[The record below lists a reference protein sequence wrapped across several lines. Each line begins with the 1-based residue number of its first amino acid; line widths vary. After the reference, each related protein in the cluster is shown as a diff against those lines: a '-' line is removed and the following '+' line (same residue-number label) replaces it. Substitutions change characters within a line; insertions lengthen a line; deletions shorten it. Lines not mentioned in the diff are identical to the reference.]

1 MALVSTNPSHLPYNT
16 LETEDGN
23 KGQPV
28 AMKMQMTGQMRMEQ
42 RMKLAPRMIQSMEVL
57 QLPLLALQEKI
68 EAELNSNPVLEL
80 ADDNAEAEAPLE
92 ADTAERV
99 DQAELVVREDSN
111 NVDDFERLDS
121 LGEDFADYIESTAS
135 IRPLRSS
142 GDPDKKMEALQN
154 TAAGQQSLHEYLSEQ
169 WRLVEAEGPVK
180 AAGQKIIDYIDD
192 KGYLSV
198 RLEQLCIPEKNDF
211 ALEHL
216 QQALRLVQSLEPTGV
231 GARDVR
237 ECLLIQMAQYAE
249 DMAFEMQIVLHC
261 WDDLLENRLPQIAR
275 KMNGSLDQVN
285 YAISRMSKLDTS
297 PGLQVGRQDNH
308 PITADVI
315 VEPNEEGAGYAV
327 SLADTHV
334 PNLRVNKFYSR
345 MARDREVDDKT
356 RDFLQQNIRS
366 AQWFMDAIEQRKHTL
381 LRVAQVVVDRQKEFF
396 EKGQLYLKPLPMGA
410 VAEAVGVHIATVSRA
425 VAGKYVQ
432 CPQGVLPLRS
442 FFTGGTEDQ
451 NGESKSW
458 DAIRARLQQ
467 IVDAE
472 DKANPLNDDQLRDKL
487 AEAGMGNIAR
497 RTVAKYRKL
506 MNIPTARFRKKY

>member
-1 MALVSTNPSHLPYNT
+1 MA
-16 LETEDGN
+16 
-23 KGQPV
+23 
-28 AMKMQMTGQMRMEQ
+28 MRMQMTGQMRMEQ

-80 ADDNAEAEAPLE
+80 AEDSSET
-92 ADTAERV
+92 DTAVAETNSVERV

-121 LGEDFADYIESTAS
+121 LGEDFSEYIESTAS
-135 IRPLRSS
+135 IRPTRSS

-154 TAAGQQSLHEYLSEQ
+154 TAAGQQSLHEYLTDQ
-169 WRLVEAEGPVK
+169 WRLVEAEEPVK

-192 KGYLSV
+192 KGYLTV
-198 RLEQLCIPEKNDF
+198 RLEQLCIADKNDF
-211 ALEHL
+211 TVDYL
-216 QQALRLVQSLEPTGV
+216 QQALRLVQGLEPTGI

-237 ECLLIQMAQYAE
+237 ECLLIQMAQFSE
-249 DMAFEMQIVLHC
+249 DMTFEMHMILHH

-275 KMNGSLDQVN
+275 KMNCSLDQVN
-285 YAISRMSKLDTS
+285 HAIARMSKLDTS

-315 VEPNEEGAGYAV
+315 VEPNESGDGYTI

-334 PNLRVNKFYSR
+334 PNLRVNKFYSK
-345 MARDREVDDKT
+345 MARDRGIDDKT

-381 LRVAQVVVDRQKEFF
+381 LKVAQVVVDHQREFF
-396 EKGQLYLKPLPMGA
+396 DKGQLYLKPLPMA
-410 VAEAVGVHIATVSRA
+410 TVADAVGVHIATVSRA

-432 CPQGVLPLRS
+432 CSQGVLPLRG

-458 DAIRARLQQ
+458 DAIRAKLQQ

-472 DKANPLNDDQLRDKL
+472 DKSDPLNDDQLRDKL